1 MNPWGESVQSA
12 TKSIGSAVDEIGDL
26 IQFFN
31 RNIAGADSLPDDQI
45 SQVGASLIALQKSLQ
60 QAAESLGPIADLQ
73 GLATLTF
80 LAGKRLN
87 REQFYFLLMSE
98 SLEWTNKNLGLSD
111 FEDFEL
117 FELLRYEGSQR
128 QGYIYLGEDID
139 DLPDIGAD
147 DWFLELLSSTYRKAI
162 VPPEEI
168 PWNTLQPEQREFF
181 TRHLPN
187 VVVRF
192 IHDE

>member
-12 TKSIGSAVDEIGDL
+12 TKSIGSAVDELGDL
-26 IQFFN
+26 IQIFN
-31 RNIAGADSLPDDQI
+31 RNIARAESLPNEHISQI
-45 SQVGASLIALQKSLQ
+45 SASLLALQKSLQ

-80 LAGKRLN
+80 LAGKKLN
-87 REQFYFLLMSE
+87 REQFYILLMSE

-117 FELLRYEGSQR
+117 FDLLRYEGSQR
-128 QGYIYLGEDID
+128 QGYIYLGEDVD

-147 DWFLELLSSTYRKAI
+147 DWYLKLVSNTYRKAI
-162 VPPEEI
+162 IPPEEI
-168 PWNTLQPEQREFF
+168 HWSTLQPEQREFF
-181 TRHLPN
+181 TRYLPK
-187 VVVRF
+187 VVGRF

>member
-12 TKSIGSAVDEIGDL
+12 TKSIGSAVDELGDL

-31 RNIAGADSLPDDQI
+31 RNIACAETLPNEHISQI
-45 SQVGASLIALQKSLQ
+45 STSLVALQQSLQ

-80 LAGKRLN
+80 LAGKKLN

-117 FELLRYEGSQR
+117 FDLLRYEGSQR
-128 QGYIYLGEDID
+128 QGYIYLAEDID

-147 DWFLELLSSTYRKAI
+147 DWFLKLVSSTYRKAI
-162 VPPEEI
+162 IPPEEI
-168 PWNTLQPEQREFF
+168 RWSKLQPEQRGFF
-181 TRHLPN
+181 TRYLPKI
-187 VVVRF
+187 VGRF

>member
-1 MNPWGESVQSA
+1 MNPWGDSVQSA
-12 TKSIGSAVDEIGDL
+12 TKSIGSAVDELGDL

-31 RNIAGADSLPDDQI
+31 RNIACARSLPNDHISQI
-45 SQVGASLIALQKSLQ
+45 SASLTALQKSLQ
-60 QAAESLGPIADLQ
+60 QAAESLSPIADLQ

-80 LAGKRLN
+80 LAGKKLN

-111 FEDFEL
+111 FDDFEL
-117 FELLRYEGSQR
+117 FDLLRHEGSQR
-128 QGYIYLGEDID
+128 QGNIYLDEDID

-147 DWFLELLSSTYRKAI
+147 DWFLKLLSSTYRKAI
-162 VPPEEI
+162 IPPEEI
-168 PWNTLQPEQREFF
+168 RWSTLQPEQREFF
-181 TRHLPN
+181 TRYLPR

>member
-12 TKSIGSAVDEIGDL
+12 TKSIGSAVDELGDL

-31 RNIAGADSLPDDQI
+31 SNIACAGSLPNGHI
-45 SQVGASLIALQKSLQ
+45 SQINASLTALQQSLQ
-60 QAAESLGPIADLQ
+60 RATESLRPIADLQ

-111 FEDFEL
+111 FDDFEL

-128 QGYIYLGEDID
+128 QGYIYLGEDVD

-147 DWFLELLSSTYRKAI
+147 DWFLKLVSSTYRKAI
-162 VPPEEI
+162 IPPEEI
-168 PWNTLQPEQREFF
+168 RWSTLQPEQRKFF
-181 TRHLPN
+181 TKYLPKM
-187 VVVRF
+187 VGRF